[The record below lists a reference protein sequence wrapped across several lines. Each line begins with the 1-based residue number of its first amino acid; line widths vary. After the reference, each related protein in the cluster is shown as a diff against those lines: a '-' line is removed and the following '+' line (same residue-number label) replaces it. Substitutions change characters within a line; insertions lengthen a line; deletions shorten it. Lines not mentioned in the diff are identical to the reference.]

1 MSEKAYGAVAYI
13 QTINNGNASCI
24 HNKRLEL
31 EASSRK
37 LKQQSAI
44 SRYGVIQQLY

>member
-24 HNKRLEL
+24 Q